1 MSAHPQQSAEVGRLA
16 LGVAIANTILLVYGL
31 FRPDS
36 VEFSLAFLIAPSLAL
51 LWTVTSRSMPSQ
63 RRMALAV
70 TWGSVAGAIVV
81 VVINW
86 LR

>member
-1 MSAHPQQSAEVGRLA
+1 MTTSRMPAGARLA
-16 LGVAIANTILLVYGL
+16 LGVAMANTILLVYGL

-51 LWTVTSRSMPSQ
+51 LWTVMSSPIPAE
-63 RRMALAV
+63 RRAALWV
-70 TWGSVAGAIVV
+70 TWGSVAGAVV
-81 VVINW
+81 VVVVNW

>member
-1 MSAHPQQSAEVGRLA
+1 MTTRRIKDVRLA

-36 VEFSLAFLIAPSLAL
+36 VEFSLAFVVAPLLAL
-51 LWTVTSRSMPSQ
+51 LWTVTSKPPSD
-63 RRMALAV
+63 RMSCVFWV
-70 TWGSVAGAIVV
+70 TWGSVAGAAVL

-86 LR
+86 LRQ